1 MNTIYKPLAVCV
13 VAATL
18 AACASQPKDVELNEQ
33 FWQDHTQTVAVAES
47 TKPEAHLEKTGN
59 QGLIDYAI
67 NSAMTSTFENHI
79 NGTDLSW
86 METYQA
92 SLVSE
97 LEGHYIKAVIVKTPI
112 DITALPQSKQD
123 NKKYAVKTYAPLSM
137 KVGDDKLLVITLN
150 KIGAIRN
157 YYGFIPSGAPSAI
170 VDMTGRLVDI
180 NSNEIY
186 WRHNARVVTSI
197 NGNWDQPPHYDNFNS
212 ALEIAVDTA
221 KDELR
226 SSLLNNA

>member
-1 MNTIYKPLAVCV
+1 MNITYKLLAIC
-13 VAATL
+13 ALATSL
-18 AACASQPKDVELNEQ
+18 AACASAPKDVELREQ

-59 QGLIDYAI
+59 QGLLDYAI
-67 NSAMTSTFENHI
+67 NSAMTSTFEKHI
-79 NGTDLSW
+79 NDTDLSW

-97 LEGHYIKAVIVKTPI
+97 LEGHDIKAISVSTPI
-112 DITALPQSKQD
+112 DIASLPKSKQD

-137 KVGDDKLLVITLN
+137 KVGDDRLLVITLN

-170 VDMTGRLVDI
+170 VSMTGRLVDI

-186 WRHNARVVTSI
+186 WRHNTRIVTAI
-197 NGNWDQPPHYDNFNS
+197 TGDWDQPPQYDNFNS
-212 ALEIAVDTA
+212 ALEISIETA